1 MMIKFIKAM
10 KAEMLKQHKVYFH
23 NKIIYVSLFIWPLLS
38 FISSYFSFK
47 PFNIN
52 SSTVSYL
59 NEKNLL
65 IFILLGYICM
75 SFFRSLVQSAWNF
88 SFERLS
94 GTLEYIYLSPVNR
107 FAVILGNALSSLF
120 ESVWVMVVFS
130 IGIFIMKHEYFNI
143 NIPAAIITFLL
154 MIIMAIMWGMLLNAL
169 FLFSRDSSFLFTVL
183 EEPMEIFSGV
193 KVPTTIFPF
202 WAKII
207 SFIFPLTYALDA
219 IRKVFLN
226 GANLAEVKSS
236 ILCSIFIILLM
247 FVIINLCLILGE
259 KHAKKTGNM
268 TLF

>member
-1 MMIKFIKAM
+1 MLNFFKAV

-23 NKIIYVSLFIWPLLS
+23 SKAIYVSLFIWPVLS

-47 PFNIN
+47 PFNID
-52 SSTVSYL
+52 SSTVVYL

-75 SFFRSLVQSAWNF
+75 SLFRSLVQSAWNF
-88 SFERLS
+88 SFERIS

-107 FAVILGNALSSLF
+107 LAVILGNTLSSLF
-120 ESVWVMVVFS
+120 ESVWVMAVFS
-130 IGIFIMKHEYFNI
+130 LSIFILKHQYLNI
-143 NIPAAIITFLL
+143 NVPAAIVTLLL
-154 MIIMAIMWGMLLNAL
+154 MIIMAVMWGMLLNSL
-169 FLFSRDSSFLFTVL
+169 FLFSRDAAFLFTIL

-193 KVPTTIFPF
+193 KVPTVIFPF

-207 SFIFPLTYALDA
+207 SFIFPLTYALEA
-219 IRKVFLN
+219 IRKVFLTGDSLN
-226 GANLAEVKSS
+226 KVKGF
-236 ILCSIFIILLM
+236 IICSIFIILIM
-247 FVIINLCLILGE
+247 FILINLCLILGE

>member
-1 MMIKFIKAM
+1 MMNFFKAM

-23 NKIIYVSLFIWPLLS
+23 SKVIYVSLFIWPVLS
-38 FISSYFSFK
+38 FISAYFSFK
-47 PFNIN
+47 PFNIG

-59 NEKNLL
+59 NGKNLL

-88 SFERLS
+88 SFERIS

-107 FAVILGNALSSLF
+107 LAVILGNALSSLF
-120 ESVWVMVVFS
+120 ESVWVMAVFS
-130 IGIFIMKHEYFNI
+130 ISIFILKHQYLNI

-154 MIIMAIMWGMLLNAL
+154 MVLMAIMWGMLLNAL
-169 FLFSRDSSFLFTVL
+169 FLFSRDSGFLFTIL

-193 KVPTTIFPF
+193 KVPTTIFPL
-202 WAKII
+202 WAKCI
-207 SFIFPLTYALDA
+207 SLIFPLTYALDA
-219 IRKVFLN
+219 IRKVFLT
-226 GANLAEVKSS
+226 GYNLGEVKSF
-236 ILCSIFIILLM
+236 IICSIFIILFM
-247 FVIINLCLILGE
+247 FILINICLKLGE